1 MNAGTAAS
9 AVSAFSVYP
18 RLMVFAV
25 QELHIEFGPRVLFDS
40 LSFVVE
46 QGDRIAFAGQNGAG
60 KSTLMKCIVGA
71 QEPDRGKVL
80 LPKHTQVGYLPQDG
94 IHISGAPLLDE
105 VLGSVG
111 NIVELQQVVDELSA
125 DLQQMDSTAPEYKDT
140 LEEIGRLELILQD
153 RDATR
158 LRPRTESILRGLG
171 FADKDFMRDCGEFSG
186 GWQLRIALAKLLL
199 QEPEVLLL
207 DEPTNHLDLQ
217 SQRWLEQSLRTY
229 RGAICIISH
238 DVALLDNLVTRTIA
252 FHHGRAEEY
261 AGNFSFYLK
270 ESKARKEILLR
281 QAKAQQREIAKTQ
294 EFIDR
299 FRAKATKATQVQSR
313 IKQLEKVELIEVE
326 DDDAVMSF
334 HFPPPPPGGHT
345 VVKLEKA
352 CKAYGPITLLN
363 GYDFTMAKGDRI
375 AIVGVNGS
383 GKSTFTRLISGTE
396 APDAGEFAFGHHTQ
410 VAFFSQTHADVL
422 NNEQTVLECVE
433 AAASCETRP
442 LVRNILGCFLFRGDD
457 VFKKIGVLSGGER
470 SRVALVCMLLK
481 PANFLIMDEPTNHL
495 DFQSQDVLQRAL
507 AEYPGSYCIVSHNRQ
522 FLDPIVNKV
531 LEFRLGHAP
540 RLFYGN
546 VSAYLETVEAEERRL
561 KAAAQQQTAAVPAA
575 QIPAG
580 NRKDARRAREMA
592 RQQRNKILKPLQQEL
607 EQVEADIAAKDERKE
622 TISAELENPANMSDN
637 QKLMELTQEYQ
648 QLERESEALYT
659 RWEELSEEIERK
671 TAELEAEFGAA
682 VPIN

>member
-1 MNAGTAAS
+1 
-9 AVSAFSVYP
+9 
-18 RLMVFAV
+18 MVFAV
-25 QELHIEFGPRVLFDS
+25 QDLHIEFGPRVLFDS
-40 LSFVVE
+40 LSFVVDRGE
-46 QGDRIAFAGQNGAG
+46 RIAFAGQNGAG
-60 KSTLMKCIVGA
+60 KSTLMKCIVGVL
-71 QEPDRGKVL
+71 QPDHGKVL
-80 LPKHTQVGYLPQDG
+80 LPRHTHVGYLPQDG
-94 IHISGAPLLDE
+94 IHISGKPLLDE

-111 NIVELQQVVDELSA
+111 NIVELQQEVDELSA
-125 DLQQMDSTAPEYKDT
+125 ELQTLDSASEAYRET
-140 LEEIGRLELILQD
+140 LEEIGHLELLLQD
-153 RDATR
+153 RDAAA

-171 FADKDFMRDCGEFSG
+171 FSTEDFTRDCGEFSG
-186 GWQLRIALAKLLL
+186 GWQMRIALAKLLL

-207 DEPTNHLDLQ
+207 DEPTNHLDIQ

-238 DVALLDNLVTRTIA
+238 DVALLDSLVTRTIA

-261 AGNFSFYLK
+261 SGNFSFYLK

-294 EFIDR
+294 AFIDR
-299 FRAKATKATQVQSR
+299 FRAKATKASQAQSR
-313 IKQLEKVELIEVE
+313 IKQLEKIEIIEVE

-334 HFPPPPPGGHT
+334 RFPPPPPGGNT

-352 CKAYGPITLLN
+352 SKAYGPIRLLKD
-363 GYDFTMAKGDRI
+363 YDFTMDKGDRI

-383 GKSTFTRLISGTE
+383 GKSTFTRIISGTE
-396 APDAGEFAFGHHTQ
+396 APDSGVFSFGHHTE
-410 VAFFSQTHADVL
+410 VAFFSQTHADIL

-433 AAASCETRP
+433 AAASRETRP

-531 LEFRLGHAP
+531 LEFRPGYAP
-540 RLFYGN
+540 RLFHGN
-546 VSAYLETVEAEERRL
+546 VSQYIERVEAEERRL
-561 KAAAQQQTAAVPAA
+561 KTATTQTVATAVAVQSPA
-575 QIPAG
+575 
-580 NRKDARRAREMA
+580 NKKDARRARALEREKRA
-592 RQQRNKILKPLQQEL
+592 KVLKPLQQQL
-607 EQVEADIAAKDERKE
+607 AQVEEDIAAKDARREE
-622 TISAELENPANMSDN
+622 ISAELEKPENMSDN
-637 QKLMELTQEYQ
+637 QALMALTQEYQ
-648 QLERESEALYT
+648 QLERETESLYT
-659 RWEELSEEIERK
+659 RWEEISVAIEQAE
-671 TAELEAEFGAA
+671 AELAAEFGVAEA
-682 VPIN
+682 

>member
-1 MNAGTAAS
+1 
-9 AVSAFSVYP
+9 
-18 RLMVFAV
+18 MVFAV
-25 QELHIEFGPRVLFDS
+25 QDLHIEFGPRVLFDS

-60 KSTLMKCIVGA
+60 KSTLMKCIVGSM
-71 QEPDRGKVL
+71 EPDHGKVM

-94 IHISGAPLLDE
+94 IHISGTPLLDE

-111 NIVELQQVVDELSA
+111 NIVELQQIVDELSA
-125 DLQQMDSTAPEYKDT
+125 DLQKLDAAAPEYKDT
-140 LEEIGRLELILQD
+140 LEEIGRLELILHD

-171 FADKDFMRDCGEFSG
+171 FADKDFTRDCGEFSG
-186 GWQLRIALAKLLL
+186 GWQMRIALAKLLL

-238 DVALLDNLVTRTIA
+238 DVALLDSLVTRTIA

-299 FRAKATKATQVQSR
+299 FRAKAAKATQVQSR

-363 GYDFTMAKGDRI
+363 GYDFTMEKGDRI

-396 APDAGEFAFGHHTQ
+396 EPDAGVFSFGHHTQ

-433 AAASCETRP
+433 AAASRETRP
-442 LVRNILGCFLFRGDD
+442 MVRNILGCFLFRGDD

-531 LEFRLGHAP
+531 LEFRPGYAP

-561 KAAAQQQTAAVPAA
+561 KAAAQQQNAATPAA
-575 QIPAG
+575 QVQSG
-580 NRKDARRAREMA
+580 NRKDARRARELA
-592 RQQRNKILKPLQQEL
+592 RQQRNKVLKPLQQEL
-607 EQVEADIAAKDERKE
+607 EQVESDIAEKDERKE
-622 TISAELENPANMSDN
+622 LISAELENPANMSDN

-659 RWEELSEEIERK
+659 RWEELSEEIELK
-671 TAELEAEFGAA
+671 TAELEAEFG
-682 VPIN
+682 NLG

>member
-1 MNAGTAAS
+1 
-9 AVSAFSVYP
+9 
-18 RLMVFAV
+18 MVFAV
-25 QELHIEFGPRVLFDS
+25 QDLHIEFGPRVLFDS

-46 QGDRIAFAGQNGAG
+46 HGDRIAFAGQNGAG
-60 KSTLMKCIVGA
+60 KSTLMKCIVGSM
-71 QEPDRGKVL
+71 EPDHGKVM

-94 IHISGAPLLDE
+94 IHISGTPLLDE

-111 NIVELQQVVDELSA
+111 NIVELQQRVDEYSA
-125 DLQQMDSTAPEYKDT
+125 DLQKLDSASEEYRET
-140 LEEIGRLELILQD
+140 LEEIGRLELILHD
-153 RDATR
+153 RDAAR

-171 FADKDFMRDCGEFSG
+171 FADKDFTRDCGEFSG
-186 GWQLRIALAKLLL
+186 GWQMRIALAKLLL

-238 DVALLDNLVTRTIA
+238 DVALLDSLVTRTIA

-352 CKAYGPITLLN
+352 CKSYGPITLLN
-363 GYDFTMAKGDRI
+363 GYDFTMEKGDRI

-396 APDAGEFAFGHHTQ
+396 DPDAGSFTFGHHTQ

-433 AAASCETRP
+433 AAASRETRP
-442 LVRNILGCFLFRGDD
+442 MVRNILGCFLFRGDD

-531 LEFRLGHAP
+531 LEFRLGQAP

-561 KAAAQQQTAAVPAA
+561 KAAAMQQTETSPAA
-575 QIPAG
+575 QVQTG

-592 RQQRNKILKPLQQEL
+592 RQQRNRVLKPLQQEL
-607 EQVEADIAAKDERKE
+607 EQVEADIAEKDERKE
-622 TISAELENPANMSDN
+622 SISAELENPANMSDN

-659 RWEELSEEIERK
+659 RWEELSEQIELK
-671 TAELEAEFGAA
+671 TAELEAEYG
-682 VPIN
+682 PLG

>member
-1 MNAGTAAS
+1 
-9 AVSAFSVYP
+9 
-18 RLMVFAV
+18 MVFAV
-25 QELHIEFGPRVLFDS
+25 QDLHIEFGPRVLFDS

-60 KSTLMKCIVGA
+60 KSTLMKCIVGSM
-71 QEPDRGKVL
+71 EPDHGKVM

-94 IHISGAPLLDE
+94 IHISGTPLLDE

-111 NIVELQQVVDELSA
+111 NIVELQQIVDELSA
-125 DLQQMDSTAPEYKDT
+125 DLQKLDAATPEYKDT
-140 LEEIGRLELILQD
+140 LEEIGRLELILHD

-171 FADKDFMRDCGEFSG
+171 FADKDFTRDCGEFSG
-186 GWQLRIALAKLLL
+186 GWQMRIALAKLLL

-238 DVALLDNLVTRTIA
+238 DVALLDSLVTRTIA

-363 GYDFTMAKGDRI
+363 GYDFTMEKGDRI

-396 APDAGEFAFGHHTQ
+396 APDSGVFSFGHHTQ

-433 AAASCETRP
+433 AAASRETRP
-442 LVRNILGCFLFRGDD
+442 MVRNILGCFLFRGDD

-531 LEFRLGHAP
+531 LEFRPGYAP

-546 VSAYLETVEAEERRL
+546 VSAYLETVESEEKRL
-561 KAAAQQQTAAVPAA
+561 KAVALQQGAATPAA
-575 QIPAG
+575 QAQSS

-607 EQVEADIAAKDERKE
+607 EQVESDIAIKDERKE
-622 TISAELENPANMSDN
+622 VISAELENPANMSDN

-648 QLERESEALYT
+648 QLERESETLYT

-671 TAELEAEFGAA
+671 TAELEAEFGALS
-682 VPIN
+682 

>member
-1 MNAGTAAS
+1 
-9 AVSAFSVYP
+9 
-18 RLMVFAV
+18 MVFAV
-25 QELHIEFGPRVLFDS
+25 QDLHIEFGPRVLFDS

-71 QEPDRGKVL
+71 MEPDHGKVL

-125 DLQQMDSTAPEYKDT
+125 DLLQMPATSPEYKDT

-153 RDATR
+153 RDAAR

-171 FADKDFMRDCGEFSG
+171 FADKDFTRDCGEFSG
-186 GWQLRIALAKLLL
+186 GWQMRIALAKLLL

-270 ESKARKEILLR
+270 ESKLRKEVLLR

-352 CKAYGPITLLN
+352 CKAYGPVTLLN
-363 GYDFTMAKGDRI
+363 GYDFTMEKGDRI

-396 APDAGEFAFGHHTQ
+396 APDAGSFAFGHHTQ

-433 AAASCETRP
+433 AAASRETRP
-442 LVRNILGCFLFRGDD
+442 MVRNILGCFLFRGDD

-561 KAAAQQQTAAVPAA
+561 KAEAQVPASA
-575 QIPAG
+575 SETQPVTG

-592 RQQRNKILKPLQQEL
+592 RQQRNKVLKPLQQEL
-607 EQVEADIAAKDERKE
+607 EQVESAIALKDERKE
-622 TISAELENPANMSDN
+622 AVSAELERPENMCDN
-637 QKLMELTQEYQ
+637 QRLMELTQEYQ
-648 QLERESEALYT
+648 LLERETEALYT
-659 RWEELSEEIERK
+659 RWEELSEEIELK
-671 TAELEAEFGAA
+671 TAELEAEFGPLNA
-682 VPIN
+682 

>member
-1 MNAGTAAS
+1 
-9 AVSAFSVYP
+9 
-18 RLMVFAV
+18 MVFAV
-25 QELHIEFGPRVLFDS
+25 QDLHIEFGPRVLFDS

-71 QEPDRGKVL
+71 MEPDHGKVL

-125 DLQQMDSTAPEYKDT
+125 DLLQMPATSPEYKDT

-153 RDATR
+153 RDAAR

-171 FADKDFMRDCGEFSG
+171 FADKDFTRDCGEFSG
-186 GWQLRIALAKLLL
+186 GWQMRIALAKLLL

-270 ESKARKEILLR
+270 ESKLRKEVLLR

-352 CKAYGPITLLN
+352 CKAYGPVTLLN
-363 GYDFTMAKGDRI
+363 GYDFTMEKGDRI

-396 APDAGEFAFGHHTQ
+396 APDAGSFAFGHHTQ

-433 AAASCETRP
+433 AAASRETRP
-442 LVRNILGCFLFRGDD
+442 MVRNILGCFLFRGDD

-561 KAAAQQQTAAVPAA
+561 KAEAQVPAA
-575 QIPAG
+575 ASETQPVTG

-592 RQQRNKILKPLQQEL
+592 RQQRNKVLKPLQQEL
-607 EQVEADIAAKDERKE
+607 EQVESAIALKDERKE
-622 TISAELENPANMSDN
+622 AVSAELERPENMCDN
-637 QKLMELTQEYQ
+637 QRLMELTQEYQ
-648 QLERESEALYT
+648 LLERETETLYT
-659 RWEELSEEIERK
+659 RWEELSEEIELK
-671 TAELEAEFGAA
+671 TAELEAEFGPLNA
-682 VPIN
+682 

>member
-1 MNAGTAAS
+1 
-9 AVSAFSVYP
+9 
-18 RLMVFAV
+18 MVFAV
-25 QELHIEFGPRVLFDS
+25 QDLHIEFGPRVLFDS

-46 QGDRIAFAGQNGAG
+46 HGDRIAFAGQNGAG
-60 KSTLMKCIVGA
+60 KSTLMKCIVGSM
-71 QEPDRGKVL
+71 EPDHGKVM

-94 IHISGAPLLDE
+94 IHISGTPLLDE

-111 NIVELQQVVDELSA
+111 NIVELQQRVDEYSA
-125 DLQQMDSTAPEYKDT
+125 DLQKLDSASDEYRET
-140 LEEIGRLELILQD
+140 LEEIGRLELILHD
-153 RDATR
+153 RDAAR

-171 FADKDFMRDCGEFSG
+171 FADKDFTRDCGEFSG
-186 GWQLRIALAKLLL
+186 GWQMRIALAKLLL

-238 DVALLDNLVTRTIA
+238 DVALLDSLVTRTIA

-352 CKAYGPITLLN
+352 CKSYGPITLLN
-363 GYDFTMAKGDRI
+363 GYDFTMEKGDRI

-396 APDAGEFAFGHHTQ
+396 DPDAGSFAFGHHTQ

-433 AAASCETRP
+433 AAASRETRP
-442 LVRNILGCFLFRGDD
+442 MVRNILGCFLFRGDD

-495 DFQSQDVLQRAL
+495 DFQSQEVLQRAL

-561 KAAAQQQTAAVPAA
+561 KAAAVQQPEAAPAVQT
-575 QIPAG
+575 QTG

-592 RQQRNKILKPLQQEL
+592 RQQRNRVLKPLQQEL
-607 EQVEADIAAKDERKE
+607 EQVEADIAEKDERKE
-622 TISAELENPANMSDN
+622 SISAELENPANMSDN

-659 RWEELSEEIERK
+659 RWEELSEQIELK
-671 TAELEAEFGAA
+671 TAELEAEYG
-682 VPIN
+682 PLG

>member
-1 MNAGTAAS
+1 
-9 AVSAFSVYP
+9 
-18 RLMVFAV
+18 MVFAV
-25 QELHIEFGPRVLFDS
+25 QDLHIEFGPRVLFDS

-71 QEPDRGKVL
+71 LEPDRGKVM

-94 IHISGAPLLDE
+94 IHIAGTPLLDE

-125 DLQQMDSTAPEYKDT
+125 DLQKLDSASPEYKDT
-140 LEEIGRLELILQD
+140 LEEIGRLELILLD

-171 FADKDFMRDCGEFSG
+171 FADKDFTRDCGEFSG
-186 GWQLRIALAKLLL
+186 GWQMRIALAKLLL

-270 ESKARKEILLR
+270 ESKLRKEVLLR

-352 CKAYGPITLLN
+352 RKAYGPITLLD

-396 APDAGEFAFGHHTQ
+396 EPDAGTFAFGHHTQ

-433 AAASCETRP
+433 AAASRETRP
-442 LVRNILGCFLFRGDD
+442 MVRNILGCFLFRGDD

-481 PANFLIMDEPTNHL
+481 PANFLI
-495 DFQSQDVLQRAL
+495 
-507 AEYPGSYCIVSHNRQ
+507 
-522 FLDPIVNKV
+522 
-531 LEFRLGHAP
+531 
-540 RLFYGN
+540 
-546 VSAYLETVEAEERRL
+546 
-561 KAAAQQQTAAVPAA
+561 
-575 QIPAG
+575 
-580 NRKDARRAREMA
+580 
-592 RQQRNKILKPLQQEL
+592 
-607 EQVEADIAAKDERKE
+607 
-622 TISAELENPANMSDN
+622 
-637 QKLMELTQEYQ
+637 
-648 QLERESEALYT
+648 
-659 RWEELSEEIERK
+659 
-671 TAELEAEFGAA
+671 
-682 VPIN
+682 

>member
-1 MNAGTAAS
+1 
-9 AVSAFSVYP
+9 
-18 RLMVFAV
+18 MVFAV
-25 QELHIEFGPRVLFDS
+25 QDLHIEFGPRVLFDS

-46 QGDRIAFAGQNGAG
+46 HGDRIAFAGQNGAG
-60 KSTLMKCIVGA
+60 KSTLMKCIVGSM
-71 QEPDRGKVL
+71 EPDHGKVM

-94 IHISGAPLLDE
+94 IHISGTPLLDE

-111 NIVELQQVVDELSA
+111 NIVELQQRVDEYSS
-125 DLQQMDSTAPEYKDT
+125 DLQQLDSASDAYRET
-140 LEEIGRLELILQD
+140 LEEIGRLELILHD
-153 RDATR
+153 RDASR
-158 LRPRTESILRGLG
+158 LRPRTEAILRGLG
-171 FADKDFMRDCGEFSG
+171 FAEKDFTRDCGEFSG
-186 GWQLRIALAKLLL
+186 GWQMRIALAKLLL

-238 DVALLDNLVTRTIA
+238 DVALLDSLVTRTIA

-363 GYDFTMAKGDRI
+363 GYDFTMEKGDRI

-396 APDAGEFAFGHHTQ
+396 EPDAGSFSFGHHTQ

-433 AAASCETRP
+433 AAASRETRP
-442 LVRNILGCFLFRGDD
+442 MVRNILGCFLFRGDD

-522 FLDPIVNKV
+522 FLDPVVNKV

-546 VSAYLETVEAEERRL
+546 VSAYLETVEAEEKRL
-561 KAAAQQQTAAVPAA
+561 KSAAQQQTAAAPAA
-575 QIPAG
+575 QAQSG

-592 RQQRNKILKPLQQEL
+592 RQQRNKVLKPLQQEL
-607 EQVEADIAAKDERKE
+607 EQVETDIAAKDERKE

-648 QLERESEALYT
+648 QLERECETLYT
-659 RWEELSEEIERK
+659 RWEQLSEEIELR
-671 TAELEAEFGAA
+671 TAELESEFGSLA
-682 VPIN
+682 

>member
-1 MNAGTAAS
+1 
-9 AVSAFSVYP
+9 
-18 RLMVFAV
+18 MVFAV
-25 QELHIEFGPRVLFDS
+25 QDLHIEFGPRVLFDS

-60 KSTLMKCIVGA
+60 KSTLMKCIVGSM
-71 QEPDRGKVL
+71 EPDHGKVM

-94 IHISGAPLLDE
+94 IHISGTPLLDE

-111 NIVELQQVVDELSA
+111 NIVELQQIVDELSA
-125 DLQQMDSTAPEYKDT
+125 DLQKLDTAAPEYKDT
-140 LEEIGRLELILQD
+140 LEEIGRLELILHD

-171 FADKDFMRDCGEFSG
+171 FADKDFTRDCGEFSG
-186 GWQLRIALAKLLL
+186 GWQMRIALAKLLL

-238 DVALLDNLVTRTIA
+238 DVALLDSLVTRTIA

-313 IKQLEKVELIEVE
+313 IKQLEKVDLIEVE

-363 GYDFTMAKGDRI
+363 GYDFTMEKGDRI

-396 APDAGEFAFGHHTQ
+396 APDAGVFSFGHHTQ

-433 AAASCETRP
+433 AAASRETRP
-442 LVRNILGCFLFRGDD
+442 MVRNILGCFLFRGDD

-531 LEFRLGHAP
+531 LEFRPGYAP

-546 VSAYLETVEAEERRL
+546 VSAYLETVEAEEKRL
-561 KAAAQQQTAAVPAA
+561 KAAAQQQNAATPAA
-575 QIPAG
+575 QVQSG
-580 NRKDARRAREMA
+580 NRKDARRARELA
-592 RQQRNKILKPLQQEL
+592 RQQRNKVLKPLQQEL
-607 EQVEADIAAKDERKE
+607 EQVESDIAEKDERKE
-622 TISAELENPANMSDN
+622 LISAELENPANMSDN

-659 RWEELSEEIERK
+659 RWEELSEEIELK
-671 TAELEAEFGAA
+671 TAELEAEFG
-682 VPIN
+682 NLG

>member
-1 MNAGTAAS
+1 
-9 AVSAFSVYP
+9 
-18 RLMVFAV
+18 MVFAV
-25 QELHIEFGPRVLFDS
+25 QDLHIEFGPRVLFDS

-46 QGDRIAFAGQNGAG
+46 HGERIAFAGQNGAG
-60 KSTLMKCIVGA
+60 KSTLMKCIVGV
-71 QEPDRGKVL
+71 QEPDHGRVL
-80 LPKHTQVGYLPQDG
+80 LPRHTHVGYLPQDG
-94 IHISGAPLLDE
+94 IHISGTALLDE

-111 NIVELQQVVDELSA
+111 NIVELQQAVEELSA
-125 DLQQMDSTAPEYKDT
+125 ELSRLEASSPEYREA

-153 RDATR
+153 RDAAS
-158 LRPRTESILRGLG
+158 LRPRAESILRGLG
-171 FADKDFMRDCGEFSG
+171 FSEADFARDCGEFSG
-186 GWQLRIALAKLLL
+186 GWQMRIALAKLLL

-217 SQRWLEQSLRTY
+217 TQRWLEQSLRTY

-238 DVALLDNLVTRTIA
+238 DIALLDSLVTRTIA

-270 ESKARKEILLR
+270 ESKARKEVLIR
-281 QAKAQQREIAKTQ
+281 QAKAQQREMAKTQ

-334 HFPPPPPGGHT
+334 RFPPPPPGGHT
-345 VVKLEKA
+345 VVKLEKVS
-352 CKAYGPITLLN
+352 KAYGDIRLLEN
-363 GYDFTMAKGDRI
+363 YDYTMEKGDRV

-396 APDAGEFAFGHHTQ
+396 AVDAGAVVPGHHTQ

-422 NNEQTVLECVE
+422 DNEQTVLECVE
-433 AAASCETRP
+433 AAASRETRP
-442 LVRNILGCFLFRGDD
+442 MVRNILGCFLFRGDD

-531 LEFRLGHAP
+531 LEFRPGHAP

-546 VSAYLETVEAEERRL
+546 VSQYLETVEAEENRN
-561 KAAAQQQTAAVPAA
+561 KTAAVGGTAELAQAAPA
-575 QIPAG
+575 
-580 NRKDARRAREMA
+580 NRRDLRRLRTQAREK
-592 RQQRNKILKPLQQEL
+592 RNALLRPLQKEL
-607 EQVEADIAAKDERKE
+607 EQVEADIAARDERKDA
-622 TISAELENPANMSDN
+622 ISAELELPENMSDN

-648 QLERESEALYT
+648 RLERENDALFT
-659 RWEELSEEIERK
+659 RWEEISVEMERVTAALEE
-671 TAELEAEFGAA
+671 EFGHLD
-682 VPIN
+682 

>member
-1 MNAGTAAS
+1 ME
-9 AVSAFSVYP
+9 
-18 RLMVFAV
+18 FAV
-25 QELHIEFGPRVLFDS
+25 QDLHIEYGPRVLFDS

-46 QGDRIAFAGQNGAG
+46 RGERVAFAGQNGAG
-60 KSTLMKCIVGA
+60 KSTLMKCIVGVL
-71 QEPDRGKVL
+71 EPDHGKVL
-80 LPKHTQVGYLPQDG
+80 LPKHTKVGYLPQDG
-94 IHISGAPLLDE
+94 IHISGTPLLEE

-111 NIVELQQVVDELSA
+111 NIVELQQTVDELSA
-125 DLQQMDSTAPEYKDT
+125 ELQQLPADSPEYRDT
-140 LEEIGRLELILQD
+140 LEEIGRLELILHD
-153 RDATR
+153 RDAAA
-158 LRPRTESILRGLG
+158 LRPRAESILRGLG
-171 FADKDFMRDCGEFSG
+171 FADGDFTRDCGHFSG
-186 GWQLRIALAKLLL
+186 GWQMRIALAKLLL

-217 SQRWLEQSLRTY
+217 SQRWMEQSLKSY

-238 DVALLDNLVTRTIA
+238 DVALLDALVSRTIA

-270 ESKARKEILLR
+270 ESKARKEALIK

-334 HFPPPPPGGHT
+334 HFPPPPPGGHI
-345 VVKLEKA
+345 VVRLEKA
-352 CKAYGPITLLN
+352 SKAYGSIRLLED
-363 GYDFTMAKGDRI
+363 YDFTVDKGDRI

-396 APDAGEFAFGHHTQ
+396 APDSGQFSFGSHTE

-433 AAASCETRP
+433 AAASRETRP

-522 FLDPIVNKV
+522 FLDPVVNKV
-531 LEFRLGHAP
+531 LEFRLGHKP

-546 VSAYLETVEAEERRL
+546 VSQYLESVEAEERREKL
-561 KAAAQQQTAAVPAA
+561 AAQAASGAGQPAAANAENV
-575 QIPAG
+575 G
-580 NRKDARRAREMA
+580 NRKDARRARAQAREMRA
-592 RQQRNKILKPLQQEL
+592 KLLRPLEKEL
-607 EQVEADIAAKDERKE
+607 EQVEETIAAHDARKE
-622 TISAELENPANMSDN
+622 GISAELEKPENMSDN
-637 QKLMELTQEYQ
+637 EKLMQLTQEYQ
-648 QLERESEALYT
+648 QLERDSEALYT
-659 RWEELSEEIERK
+659 RWEELSVEIERK
-671 TAELEAEFGAA
+671 TAEIEAEVAEL
-682 VPIN
+682 

>member
-1 MNAGTAAS
+1 
-9 AVSAFSVYP
+9 
-18 RLMVFAV
+18 MVFAV
-25 QELHIEFGPRVLFDS
+25 QDLHIEFGPRVLFDS

-46 QGDRIAFAGQNGAG
+46 HGDRIAFAGQNGAG
-60 KSTLMKCIVGA
+60 KSTLMKCIVGSM
-71 QEPDRGKVL
+71 EPDHGKVM

-94 IHISGAPLLDE
+94 IHISGTPLLDE

-111 NIVELQQVVDELSA
+111 NIVELQQRVDEYSA
-125 DLQQMDSTAPEYKDT
+125 DLQQLDSASEEYRET
-140 LEEIGRLELILQD
+140 LEEIGRLELILHD
-153 RDATR
+153 RDAAR

-171 FADKDFMRDCGEFSG
+171 FADKDFTRDCGEFSG
-186 GWQLRIALAKLLL
+186 GWQMRIALAKLLL

-238 DVALLDNLVTRTIA
+238 DVALLDSLVTRTIA

-313 IKQLEKVELIEVE
+313 IKQLEKVGLIEVE

-352 CKAYGPITLLN
+352 CKSYGPITLLN
-363 GYDFTMAKGDRI
+363 GYDFTMEKGDRI

-396 APDAGEFAFGHHTQ
+396 DPDAGSFAFGHHTQ

-433 AAASCETRP
+433 AAASRETRP
-442 LVRNILGCFLFRGDD
+442 MVRNILGCFLFRGDD

-561 KAAAQQQTAAVPAA
+561 KAVAMQQTEAAPAA
-575 QIPAG
+575 QAQTG

-592 RQQRNKILKPLQQEL
+592 RQQRNRVLKPLQQEL
-607 EQVEADIAAKDERKE
+607 EQVEADIAEKDERKE
-622 TISAELENPANMSDN
+622 SISAELENPANMSDN

-659 RWEELSEEIERK
+659 RWEELSEQIELK
-671 TAELEAEFGAA
+671 TAELEAEYG
-682 VPIN
+682 PLC

>member
-1 MNAGTAAS
+1 
-9 AVSAFSVYP
+9 
-18 RLMVFAV
+18 MVFAV
-25 QELHIEFGPRVLFDS
+25 QDLHIEFGPRVLFDS

-46 QGDRIAFAGQNGAG
+46 HGDRIAFAGQNGAG
-60 KSTLMKCIVGA
+60 KSTLMKCIVGSM
-71 QEPDRGKVL
+71 EPDHGKVM

-94 IHISGAPLLDE
+94 IHISGTSLLDE

-111 NIVELQQVVDELSA
+111 NIVELQQRVDEYSA
-125 DLQQMDSTAPEYKDT
+125 DLQKLDSASEEYRET
-140 LEEIGRLELILQD
+140 LEEIGRLELILHD
-153 RDATR
+153 RDAAR

-171 FADKDFMRDCGEFSG
+171 FADKDFTRDCGEFSG
-186 GWQLRIALAKLLL
+186 GWQMRIALAKLLL

-238 DVALLDNLVTRTIA
+238 DVALLDSLVTRTIA

-352 CKAYGPITLLN
+352 CKSYGPITLLN
-363 GYDFTMAKGDRI
+363 GYDFTMEKGDRI

-396 APDAGEFAFGHHTQ
+396 APDAGSFAFGHHTQ

-433 AAASCETRP
+433 AAASRETRP
-442 LVRNILGCFLFRGDD
+442 MVRNILGCFLFRGDD

-522 FLDPIVNKV
+522 FLDPVVNKV

-561 KAAAQQQTAAVPAA
+561 KAAAMQQTETAPAA
-575 QIPAG
+575 QVQTG

-592 RQQRNKILKPLQQEL
+592 RQQRNRVLKPLQQEL
-607 EQVEADIAAKDERKE
+607 EQVEADIAEKDERKE
-622 TISAELENPANMSDN
+622 SISAELENPANMSDN

-659 RWEELSEEIERK
+659 RWEELSEQIELK
-671 TAELEAEFGAA
+671 IAELEAEYG
-682 VPIN
+682 PLG

>member
-1 MNAGTAAS
+1 
-9 AVSAFSVYP
+9 
-18 RLMVFAV
+18 MVFAV
-25 QELHIEFGPRVLFDS
+25 QNLHIEFGPRVLFDS

-46 QGDRIAFAGQNGAG
+46 HGERIAFAGQNGAG
-60 KSTLMKCIVGA
+60 KSTLMKCIVGV
-71 QEPDRGKVL
+71 QEPDHGRVL
-80 LPKHTQVGYLPQDG
+80 LPRHTHVGYLPQDG
-94 IHISGAPLLDE
+94 IHISGTALLDE

-111 NIVELQQVVDELSA
+111 NIVELQQVVDELSDELRQLNSA
-125 DLQQMDSTAPEYKDT
+125 SEAYRET

-153 RDATR
+153 RDAAS
-158 LRPRTESILRGLG
+158 LRPRAESILRGLG
-171 FADKDFMRDCGEFSG
+171 FSESDFGRDCGEFSG
-186 GWQLRIALAKLLL
+186 GWQMRIALAKLLL

-217 SQRWLEQSLRTY
+217 TQRWLEQSLRTY

-238 DVALLDNLVTRTIA
+238 DIALLDSLVTRTIA

-270 ESKARKEILLR
+270 ESKARKEVLIR

-313 IKQLEKVELIEVE
+313 IKQLEKVELVEVE
-326 DDDAVMSF
+326 EDDAVMSF
-334 HFPPPPPGGHT
+334 RFPPPPPGGHT
-345 VVKLEKA
+345 VVKLEKVS
-352 CKAYGPITLLN
+352 KAYGDIRLLEN
-363 GYDFTMAKGDRI
+363 YDYTMEKGDRV

-383 GKSTFTRLISGTE
+383 GKSTFTRLVSGTE
-396 APDAGEFAFGHHTQ
+396 AVDTGVVVPGHHTQ

-422 NNEQTVLECVE
+422 DNEQTVLECVE
-433 AAASCETRP
+433 AAASRETRP
-442 LVRNILGCFLFRGDD
+442 MVRNILGCFLFRGDD

-531 LEFRLGHAP
+531 LEFRPGYAP

-546 VSAYLETVEAEERRL
+546 VSQYLETVEAEE
-561 KAAAQQQTAAVPAA
+561 
-575 QIPAG
+575 
-580 NRKDARRAREMA
+580 N
-592 RQQRNKILKPLQQEL
+592 RNKIAAVGGAAEPAQTAPANRRDLRRLRTQAREKRNALLRPLQKEL
-607 EQVEADIAAKDERKE
+607 EQVESDIAARDERKGA
-622 TISAELENPANMSDN
+622 ISAELELPENMSDN

-648 QLERESEALYT
+648 RLERENEALFT
-659 RWEELSEEIERK
+659 RWEDISIRIEQV
-671 TAELEAEFGAA
+671 EASLNQEFAA
-682 VPIN
+682 ID

>member
-1 MNAGTAAS
+1 
-9 AVSAFSVYP
+9 
-18 RLMVFAV
+18 MVFAV
-25 QELHIEFGPRVLFDS
+25 QDLHIEFGPRVLFDS

-46 QGDRIAFAGQNGAG
+46 RGERIAFAGQNGAG
-60 KSTLMKCIVGA
+60 KSTLMKCIVGV
-71 QEPDRGKVL
+71 QEPDHGKVL
-80 LPKHTQVGYLPQDG
+80 LPKHTHVGYLPQDG
-94 IHISGAPLLDE
+94 IHISGRPLLDE

-111 NIVELQQVVDELSA
+111 NIVELQQTVDELSA
-125 DLQQMDSTAPEYKDT
+125 ELQNLPADSEEYRDT
-140 LEEIGRLELILQD
+140 LEEIGHLELVLQD
-153 RDATR
+153 RDAAS

-171 FADKDFMRDCGEFSG
+171 FSEADFSRDCGEFSG
-186 GWQLRIALAKLLL
+186 GWQMRIALARLLL

-207 DEPTNHLDLQ
+207 DEPTNHLDIQ
-217 SQRWLEQSLRTY
+217 SQRWLEQNLRNY

-238 DVALLDNLVTRTIA
+238 DIALLDNLVTRTIA

-261 AGNFSFYLK
+261 SGNFSFYLK

-294 EFIDR
+294 AFIDR
-299 FRAKATKATQVQSR
+299 FRAKATKASQAQSR
-313 IKQLEKVELIEVE
+313 IKQLEKIELIEVE

-334 HFPPPPPGGHT
+334 HFPPPPPGGNT
-345 VVKLEKA
+345 VVHLEKA
-352 CKAYGPITLLN
+352 SKAYGPIRLLD
-363 GYDFTMAKGDRI
+363 GYDFRMDKGDRI

-383 GKSTFTRLISGTE
+383 GKSTFTRIISGTE
-396 APDAGEFAFGHHTQ
+396 APDSGKFSFGHHTQ

-433 AAASCETRP
+433 AAASRETRP

-495 DFQSQDVLQRAL
+495 DFQSQDVLQAAL

-540 RLFYGN
+540 RLFHGN
-546 VSAYLETVEAEERRL
+546 VSQYIETVEAEERRL
-561 KAAAQQQTAAVPAA
+561 KEVANASTSPAA
-575 QIPAG
+575 QASPSVGIA
-580 NRKDARRAREMA
+580 NKKDARRARALE
-592 RQQRNKILKPLQQEL
+592 RERRSRIIKPLQNEL
-607 EQVEADIAAKDERKE
+607 EQVELSIAEKDEEKSA
-622 TISAELENPANMSDN
+622 ISAELEKPENMCDN
-637 QKLMELTQEYQ
+637 QKLMELTQRFQ
-648 QLERESEALYT
+648 TLERESEALYT
-659 RWEELSEEIERK
+659 RWEELTTAIEQAE
-671 TAELEAEFGAA
+671 AELASAE
-682 VPIN
+682 

>member
-1 MNAGTAAS
+1 
-9 AVSAFSVYP
+9 
-18 RLMVFAV
+18 MVFAV
-25 QELHIEFGPRVLFDS
+25 QDLHIEFGPRVLFDS

-60 KSTLMKCIVGA
+60 KSTLMKCIVGSM
-71 QEPDRGKVL
+71 EPDHGKVM

-94 IHISGAPLLDE
+94 IHISGTPLLDE

-111 NIVELQQVVDELSA
+111 NIVELQQIVDELSA
-125 DLQQMDSTAPEYKDT
+125 DLQKLDAAAPEYKDT
-140 LEEIGRLELILQD
+140 LEEIGRLELILHD

-171 FADKDFMRDCGEFSG
+171 FADKDFTRDCGEFSG
-186 GWQLRIALAKLLL
+186 GWQMRIALAKLLL

-238 DVALLDNLVTRTIA
+238 DVALLDSLVTRTIA

-363 GYDFTMAKGDRI
+363 GYDFTMEKGDRI

-396 APDAGEFAFGHHTQ
+396 APDSGVFSFGHHTQ

-433 AAASCETRP
+433 AAASRETRP
-442 LVRNILGCFLFRGDD
+442 MVRNILGCFLFRGDD

-531 LEFRLGHAP
+531 LEFRPGYAP

-546 VSAYLETVEAEERRL
+546 VSAYLETVEAEEKRL
-561 KAAAQQQTAAVPAA
+561 KAAAQQQSAAMPAA
-575 QIPAG
+575 QVQSG
-580 NRKDARRAREMA
+580 NRKDARRARELA
-592 RQQRNKILKPLQQEL
+592 RQQRNKVLKPLQLEL
-607 EQVEADIAAKDERKE
+607 EQVESDIAGKDERKE
-622 TISAELENPANMSDN
+622 VISAELENPANMSDN

-659 RWEELSEEIERK
+659 RWEELSEEIELR
-671 TAELEAEFGAA
+671 TAELEAEFG
-682 VPIN
+682 NLG

>member
-1 MNAGTAAS
+1 
-9 AVSAFSVYP
+9 
-18 RLMVFAV
+18 MVFAV
-25 QELHIEFGPRVLFDS
+25 QDLHIEFGPRVLFDS

-46 QGDRIAFAGQNGAG
+46 RGERIAFAGQNGAG
-60 KSTLMKCIVGA
+60 KSTLMKCIVGV
-71 QEPDRGKVL
+71 QEPDHGKVL
-80 LPKHTQVGYLPQDG
+80 LPKHTHVGYLPQDG
-94 IHISGAPLLDE
+94 IHISGRPLLEE

-111 NIVELQQVVDELSA
+111 NIVELQQTVDELSA
-125 DLQQMDSTAPEYKDT
+125 DLQSLPVESKEYHDT
-140 LEEIGRLELILQD
+140 LEEIGRLELILQE
-153 RDATR
+153 RDAAR

-171 FADKDFMRDCGEFSG
+171 FSEADFSRDCGEFSG
-186 GWQLRIALAKLLL
+186 GWQMRIALARLLL

-207 DEPTNHLDLQ
+207 DEPTNHLDIQ
-217 SQRWLEQSLRTY
+217 SQRWLEQNLRNY

-238 DVALLDNLVTRTIA
+238 DVALLDSLVTRTIA

-261 AGNFSFYLK
+261 SGNFSFYLK

-294 EFIDR
+294 AFIDR
-299 FRAKATKATQVQSR
+299 FRAKATKASQAQSR
-313 IKQLEKVELIEVE
+313 IKQLEKIEIIEVE

-334 HFPPPPPGGHT
+334 HFPPPPPGGNT
-345 VVKLEKA
+345 VVQLEKA
-352 CKAYGPITLLN
+352 GKAYGPIRLLE
-363 GYDFTMAKGDRI
+363 GYDFHMDKGDRI

-383 GKSTFTRLISGTE
+383 GKSTFTRIISGTE
-396 APDAGEFAFGHHTQ
+396 APDCGKFSFGHHTQ

-433 AAASCETRP
+433 AAASQETRP

-495 DFQSQDVLQRAL
+495 DFQSQDVLQAAL

-540 RLFYGN
+540 RLFHGN
-546 VSAYLETVEAEERRL
+546 VSQYLETVEAEERRRREAVNTPSV
-561 KAAAQQQTAAVPAA
+561 KATQSVAASGIA
-575 QIPAG
+575 
-580 NRKDARRAREMA
+580 NRKDARRARAQERERRA
-592 RQQRNKILKPLQQEL
+592 RIIKPLRNEL
-607 EQVEADIAAKDERKE
+607 EQVELAIAEKDEEKAA
-622 TISAELENPANMSDN
+622 ISTELEKPENMCDN
-637 QKLMELTQEYQ
+637 RKLMELTQRFQ
-648 QLERESEALYT
+648 TLERESEALYT
-659 RWEELSEEIERK
+659 RWEELSTAIEQ
-671 TAELEAEFGAA
+671 AESEFAA
-682 VPIN
+682 GE

>member
-1 MNAGTAAS
+1 
-9 AVSAFSVYP
+9 
-18 RLMVFAV
+18 MVFAV
-25 QELHIEFGPRVLFDS
+25 QDLHIEFGPRVLFDS
-40 LSFVVE
+40 LSFVVDRGE
-46 QGDRIAFAGQNGAG
+46 RIAFAGQNGAG
-60 KSTLMKCIVGA
+60 KSTLMKCIVGVM
-71 QEPDRGKVL
+71 QPDHGKVL
-80 LPKHTQVGYLPQDG
+80 LPRHTHVGYLPQDG
-94 IHISGAPLLDE
+94 IHISGKPLLDE

-111 NIVELQQVVDELSA
+111 NIVEIQQAVDELSA
-125 DLQQMDSTAPEYKDT
+125 ELQSLDSATEAYRET
-140 LEEIGRLELILQD
+140 LEEIGHLELLLQD
-153 RDATR
+153 RDAAS

-171 FADKDFMRDCGEFSG
+171 FCTEDFTRDCGEFSG
-186 GWQLRIALAKLLL
+186 GWQMRIALAKLLL

-207 DEPTNHLDLQ
+207 DEPTNHLDIQ

-238 DVALLDNLVTRTIA
+238 DIALFDSFVTRTIA

-261 AGNFSFYLK
+261 SGNFSFYLK

-294 EFIDR
+294 AFIDR
-299 FRAKATKATQVQSR
+299 FRAKATKASQAQSR
-313 IKQLEKVELIEVE
+313 IKQLEKIELIEVE

-334 HFPPPPPGGHT
+334 RFPPPPPGGNT

-352 CKAYGPITLLN
+352 CKAYGPICLLKD
-363 GYDFTMAKGDRI
+363 YDFTMDKGDRI

-396 APDAGEFAFGHHTQ
+396 APDSGKFSFGHHTE
-410 VAFFSQTHADVL
+410 VAFFSQTHADIL
-422 NNEQTVLECVE
+422 DNEQTVLECVE
-433 AAASCETRP
+433 AAASRETRP
-442 LVRNILGCFLFRGDD
+442 LVRNLLGCFLFRGDD

-531 LEFRLGHAP
+531 LEFRNGYAP

-546 VSAYLETVEAEERRL
+546 VSQYIETVEAEEKRI
-561 KAAAQQQTAAVPAA
+561 KMASSPVATSTVAAPA
-575 QIPAG
+575 
-580 NRKDARRAREMA
+580 NKKDARRARAQE
-592 RQQRNKILKPLQQEL
+592 REKRSRILKPLQQKLSQIED
-607 EQVEADIAAKDERKE
+607 EIAAKDCRREE
-622 TISAELENPANMSDN
+622 ISAELEKPENMSDN
-637 QKLMELTQEYQ
+637 QMLMTLTQEYQ
-648 QLERESEALYT
+648 QLERETEALYSQ
-659 RWEELSEEIERK
+659 WEEISVEIEQ
-671 TAELEAEFGAA
+671 AEAALNEEFGAL
-682 VPIN
+682 PE

>member
-1 MNAGTAAS
+1 
-9 AVSAFSVYP
+9 
-18 RLMVFAV
+18 MVFAI
-25 QELHIEFGPRVLFDS
+25 QDLHIEFGPRVLFDS

-60 KSTLMKCIVGA
+60 KSTLMKCIVGVM
-71 QEPDRGKVL
+71 EPDHGKVL

-125 DLQQMDSTAPEYKDT
+125 DLQKLDAASAEYKDT

-171 FADKDFMRDCGEFSG
+171 FADKDFTRDCGEFSG
-186 GWQLRIALAKLLL
+186 GWQMRIALAKLLL

-207 DEPTNHLDLQ
+207 DEPTNHLDIQ

-238 DVALLDNLVTRTIA
+238 DVALLDSLVTRTIA

-270 ESKARKEILLR
+270 ESKLRKEILQR

-313 IKQLEKVELIEVE
+313 IKQKVELIEVE

-334 HFPPPPPGGHT
+334 SFPPPPPGGHT

-352 CKAYGPITLLN
+352 SKAYGPVTLLN
-363 GYDFTMAKGDRI
+363 GYDFTMSKGDRI

-396 APDAGEFAFGHHTQ
+396 APDAGSFAFGHHTQ

-433 AAASCETRP
+433 AAASRETRP
-442 LVRNILGCFLFRGDD
+442 MVRNILGCFLFRGDD

-495 DFQSQDVLQRAL
+495 DFQSQEVLQRAL
-507 AEYPGSYCIVSHNRQ
+507 LEYPGSYCIVSHNRQ

-531 LEFRLGHAP
+531 LEFRLGCAP

-546 VSAYLETVEAEERRL
+546 VSAYLETVEAEERRA
-561 KAAAQQQTAAVPAA
+561 KEMAQPQTGAVA
-575 QIPAG
+575 QVQTG

-592 RQQRNKILKPLQQEL
+592 RQQRNKILRPLQQEL
-607 EQVEADIAAKDERKE
+607 EQVECDIAVKDERKE
-622 TISAELENPANMSDN
+622 LISAELENPANMSDN

-648 QLERESEALYT
+648 QLERESETLYS
-659 RWEELSEEIERK
+659 RWEELSMQIELK
-671 TAELEAEFGAA
+671 TAELEAEFGL
-682 VPIN
+682 VL

>member
-1 MNAGTAAS
+1 
-9 AVSAFSVYP
+9 
-18 RLMVFAV
+18 MVFAV
-25 QELHIEFGPRVLFDS
+25 QDLHIEFGPRVLFDS

-46 QGDRIAFAGQNGAG
+46 HGDRIAFAGQNGAG
-60 KSTLMKCIVGA
+60 KSTLMKCIVGSM
-71 QEPDRGKVL
+71 EPDHGKVM

-94 IHISGAPLLDE
+94 IHISGTPLLDE

-111 NIVELQQVVDELSA
+111 NIVELQQRVDEYSA
-125 DLQQMDSTAPEYKDT
+125 DLQKLDSASEEYRET
-140 LEEIGRLELILQD
+140 LEEIGRLELILHD
-153 RDATR
+153 RDAAR

-171 FADKDFMRDCGEFSG
+171 FADKDFTRDCGEFSG
-186 GWQLRIALAKLLL
+186 GWQMRIALAKLLL

-238 DVALLDNLVTRTIA
+238 DVALLDSLVTRTIA

-352 CKAYGPITLLN
+352 CKSYGPITLLN
-363 GYDFTMAKGDRI
+363 GYDFTMEKGDRI

-396 APDAGEFAFGHHTQ
+396 DPDAGSFAFGHHTQ

-433 AAASCETRP
+433 AAASRETRP
-442 LVRNILGCFLFRGDD
+442 MVRNILGCFLFRGDD

-561 KAAAQQQTAAVPAA
+561 KAAAMQQTETAPAA
-575 QIPAG
+575 QVQTG

-592 RQQRNKILKPLQQEL
+592 RQQRNRVLKPLQQEL
-607 EQVEADIAAKDERKE
+607 EQVEVDIAEKDERKE
-622 TISAELENPANMSDN
+622 SISAELENPANMSDN

-659 RWEELSEEIERK
+659 RWEELSEQIELK
-671 TAELEAEFGAA
+671 TAELEAEYG
-682 VPIN
+682 PLG

>member
-1 MNAGTAAS
+1 
-9 AVSAFSVYP
+9 
-18 RLMVFAV
+18 MVFAV
-25 QELHIEFGPRVLFDS
+25 QDLHIEFGPRVLFDS

-60 KSTLMKCIVGA
+60 KSTLMKCIVGSM
-71 QEPDRGKVL
+71 EPDHGKVM

-94 IHISGAPLLDE
+94 IHISGTPLLDE

-111 NIVELQQVVDELSA
+111 NIVELQQIVDELSA
-125 DLQQMDSTAPEYKDT
+125 DLQKLDAAAPEYKDT
-140 LEEIGRLELILQD
+140 LEEIGRLELILHD

-171 FADKDFMRDCGEFSG
+171 FADKDFTRDCGEFSG
-186 GWQLRIALAKLLL
+186 GWQMRIALAKLLL

-238 DVALLDNLVTRTIA
+238 DVALLDSLVTRTIA

-363 GYDFTMAKGDRI
+363 GYDFTMEKGDRI

-396 APDAGEFAFGHHTQ
+396 APDSGVFSFGHHTQ

-433 AAASCETRP
+433 AAASRETRP
-442 LVRNILGCFLFRGDD
+442 MVRNILGCFLFRGDD

-531 LEFRLGHAP
+531 LEFRPGYAP

-546 VSAYLETVEAEERRL
+546 VSAYLETVEAEEKRL
-561 KAAAQQQTAAVPAA
+561 KTAAQQQSAATPAA
-575 QIPAG
+575 QAQSG
-580 NRKDARRAREMA
+580 NRKDARRARELA
-592 RQQRNKILKPLQQEL
+592 RQQRNKVLKPLQQEL
-607 EQVEADIAAKDERKE
+607 EQVETDIAEKDERKE
-622 TISAELENPANMSDN
+622 LISAELENPANMSDN

-659 RWEELSEEIERK
+659 RWEELSEEIELK
-671 TAELEAEFGAA
+671 TAELEAEFG
-682 VPIN
+682 NLG

>member
-1 MNAGTAAS
+1 ME
-9 AVSAFSVYP
+9 
-18 RLMVFAV
+18 FAV
-25 QELHIEFGPRVLFDS
+25 QDLHIEYGPRVLFDS

-46 QGDRIAFAGQNGAG
+46 RGERVAFAGQNGAG
-60 KSTLMKCIVGA
+60 KSTLMKCIVGVL
-71 QEPDRGKVL
+71 EPDHGKVL
-80 LPKHTQVGYLPQDG
+80 LPKHTKVGYLPQDG
-94 IHISGAPLLDE
+94 IHISGTPLLEE

-111 NIVELQQVVDELSA
+111 NIVELQQTVDELSA
-125 DLQQMDSTAPEYKDT
+125 ELQHLPTDSPEYRDT
-140 LEEIGRLELILQD
+140 LEEIGRLELILHD
-153 RDATR
+153 RDAAA
-158 LRPRTESILRGLG
+158 LRPRAESILRGLG
-171 FADKDFMRDCGEFSG
+171 FADGDFTRDCGHFSG
-186 GWQLRIALAKLLL
+186 GWQMRIALAKLLL

-217 SQRWLEQSLRTY
+217 SQRWMEQSLKSY

-238 DVALLDNLVTRTIA
+238 DVALLDSLVSRTIA

-261 AGNFSFYLK
+261 AGNFSYYLK
-270 ESKARKEILLR
+270 ESKARKEALIK

-334 HFPPPPPGGHT
+334 HFPPPPPGGHI
-345 VVKLEKA
+345 VVRLEKA
-352 CKAYGPITLLN
+352 SKAYGPIRLLEN
-363 GYDFTMAKGDRI
+363 YDFTVDKGDRI

-396 APDAGEFAFGHHTQ
+396 APDSGQFSFGSHTE

-433 AAASCETRP
+433 AAASRETRP

-522 FLDPIVNKV
+522 FLDPVVNKV
-531 LEFRLGHAP
+531 LEFRLGHKP

-546 VSAYLETVEAEERRL
+546 VSQYLETVEAEERREKL
-561 KAAAQQQTAAVPAA
+561 AAQSASGAGKPAAAASAENIA
-575 QIPAG
+575 
-580 NRKDARRAREMA
+580 NRKDARRARAQAREMRA
-592 RQQRNKILKPLQQEL
+592 KLLRPLEKEL
-607 EQVEADIAAKDERKE
+607 EQVEESIAAHDARKE
-622 TISAELENPANMSDN
+622 EISAELEKPENMSDN
-637 QKLMELTQEYQ
+637 EKLMQLTQEYQ

-659 RWEELSEEIERK
+659 RWEDLSVEIERK
-671 TAELEAEFGAA
+671 TAEIEAECGAGE
-682 VPIN
+682 

>member
-1 MNAGTAAS
+1 
-9 AVSAFSVYP
+9 
-18 RLMVFAV
+18 MVFAV
-25 QELHIEFGPRVLFDS
+25 QDLHIEFGPRVLFDS

-71 QEPDRGKVL
+71 MEPDHGKVL

-125 DLQQMDSTAPEYKDT
+125 DLQQMPATSPEYKDT
-140 LEEIGRLELILQD
+140 LKEIGRLELILQD
-153 RDATR
+153 RDAAR

-171 FADKDFMRDCGEFSG
+171 FADKDFTRDCGEFSG
-186 GWQLRIALAKLLL
+186 GWQMRIALAKLLL

-270 ESKARKEILLR
+270 ESKLRKEVLLR
-281 QAKAQQREIAKTQ
+281 QAKAQQREIARTQ

-352 CKAYGPITLLN
+352 CKAYGPVTLLD
-363 GYDFTMAKGDRI
+363 GYDFTMEKGDRI

-396 APDAGEFAFGHHTQ
+396 APDAGSFAFGHHTQ

-433 AAASCETRP
+433 AAASRETRP
-442 LVRNILGCFLFRGDD
+442 MVRNILGCFLFRGDD

-561 KAAAQQQTAAVPAA
+561 KAEAQVPAA
-575 QIPAG
+575 ASETQPVTG

-592 RQQRNKILKPLQQEL
+592 RQQRNKVLKPLQQEL
-607 EQVEADIAAKDERKE
+607 EQVESAIALKDERKE
-622 TISAELENPANMSDN
+622 AVSAELERPENMCDN
-637 QKLMELTQEYQ
+637 QRLMELTQEYQ
-648 QLERESEALYT
+648 LLERETEALYT
-659 RWEELSEEIERK
+659 RWEELSEEIELK
-671 TAELEAEFGAA
+671 TAELEAEFGPLNA
-682 VPIN
+682 

>member
-1 MNAGTAAS
+1 
-9 AVSAFSVYP
+9 
-18 RLMVFAV
+18 MVFAV
-25 QELHIEFGPRVLFDS
+25 QNLHIEFGPRVLFDS

-46 QGDRIAFAGQNGAG
+46 HGERIAFAGQNGAG
-60 KSTLMKCIVGA
+60 KSTLMKCIVGV
-71 QEPDRGKVL
+71 QEPDRGQVL
-80 LPKHTQVGYLPQDG
+80 LPRHTHVGYLPQDG
-94 IHISGAPLLDE
+94 IHISGSPLLDE

-111 NIVELQQVVDELSA
+111 NIVELQQAVEGLSAELSLLDA
-125 DLQQMDSTAPEYKDT
+125 ASPEYREA

-153 RDATR
+153 RDAAS
-158 LRPRTESILRGLG
+158 LRPRAESILRGLG
-171 FADKDFMRDCGEFSG
+171 FSEADFTRDCGEFSG
-186 GWQLRIALAKLLL
+186 GWQMRIALAKLLL

-217 SQRWLEQSLRTY
+217 TQRWLEQSLRTY

-238 DVALLDNLVTRTIA
+238 DIALLDSLVTRTIA

-270 ESKARKEILLR
+270 ESKTRKEILLR

-345 VVKLEKA
+345 VVKLEKV
-352 CKAYGPITLLN
+352 CKSYGSIRLLEN
-363 GYDFTMAKGDRI
+363 YDYTMEKGDRV

-383 GKSTFTRLISGTE
+383 GKSTFTRLISETE
-396 APDAGEFAFGHHTQ
+396 AADSGCITPGHHTQ

-433 AAASCETRP
+433 AAASRETRP
-442 LVRNILGCFLFRGDD
+442 MVRNILGCFLFRGDD

-531 LEFRLGHAP
+531 LEFRPGYAP

-546 VSAYLETVEAEERRL
+546 VSQYLETVENEENCT
-561 KAAAQQQTAAVPAA
+561 KSTSAVTVGGSVAPAAAV
-575 QIPAG
+575 
-580 NRKDARRAREMA
+580 NRKDLRRLRTQAREK
-592 RQQRNKILKPLQQEL
+592 RNAMLKPLQREL
-607 EQVEADIAAKDERKE
+607 EQVEVDISSRDERKAS
-622 TISAELENPANMSDN
+622 ISAQLELPENIRDN
-637 QKLMELTQEYQ
+637 QKLMELTREYQ
-648 QLERESEALYT
+648 RLERENEALYT
-659 RWEELSEEIERK
+659 RWEDLSLEVERI
-671 TAELEAEFGAA
+671 TAALEKEFGSLE
-682 VPIN
+682 

>member
-1 MNAGTAAS
+1 
-9 AVSAFSVYP
+9 
-18 RLMVFAV
+18 MVFAV
-25 QELHIEFGPRVLFDS
+25 QDLHIEFGPRVLFDS

-71 QEPDRGKVL
+71 LEPDRGKVL

-94 IHISGAPLLDE
+94 IHIAGAPLLDE

-111 NIVELQQVVDELSA
+111 NIVELQQVVDELSV
-125 DLQQMDSTAPEYKDT
+125 DLQKLDSASPEYKDV

-171 FADKDFMRDCGEFSG
+171 FADKDFTRDCGEFSG
-186 GWQLRIALAKLLL
+186 GWQMRIALAKLLL

-207 DEPTNHLDLQ
+207 DEPTNHLDIQ

-238 DVALLDNLVTRTIA
+238 DVALLDSLVTRTIA

-270 ESKARKEILLR
+270 ESKARKEILQR

-313 IKQLEKVELIEVE
+313 IKQLEKVEIIEVE

-396 APDAGEFAFGHHTQ
+396 APDAGAFAFGHHTQ

-422 NNEQTVLECVE
+422 DNEQTVLECVE
-433 AAASCETRP
+433 AAASRETRP
-442 LVRNILGCFLFRGDD
+442 MVRNILGCFLFRGDD

-561 KAAAQQQTAAVPAA
+561 KAEAQQQLSASSPAA
-575 QIPAG
+575 QPLTG

-592 RQQRNKILKPLQQEL
+592 RQQRNKVLKPLQQEL
-607 EQVEADIAAKDERKE
+607 EQVESDIALKDERKE
-622 TISAELENPANMSDN
+622 KISAELENPANMSDN

-648 QLERESEALYT
+648 QLERDTEALYT
-659 RWEELSEEIERK
+659 RWEELSELIEHT
-671 TAELEAEFGAA
+671 TAELGAEYGPLA
-682 VPIN
+682 